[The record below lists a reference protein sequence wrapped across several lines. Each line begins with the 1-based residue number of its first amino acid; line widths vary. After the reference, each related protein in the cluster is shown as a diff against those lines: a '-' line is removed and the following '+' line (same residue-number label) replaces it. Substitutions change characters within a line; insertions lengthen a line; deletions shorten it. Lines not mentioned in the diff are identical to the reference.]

1 MSHRDMSEVTR
12 IQYLRSEITVPPV
25 IYEAATQILSAYV
38 SANQLNEKNQAQIME
53 KSVRLALELAI
64 TTEKIIAK
72 SGTSQ
77 GGL

>member
-38 SANQLNEKNQAQIME
+38 SANQLNENNQEQLME

-64 TTEKIIAK
+64 TTEKIIAT
-72 SGTSQ
+72 SGTSKS
-77 GGL
+77 GL